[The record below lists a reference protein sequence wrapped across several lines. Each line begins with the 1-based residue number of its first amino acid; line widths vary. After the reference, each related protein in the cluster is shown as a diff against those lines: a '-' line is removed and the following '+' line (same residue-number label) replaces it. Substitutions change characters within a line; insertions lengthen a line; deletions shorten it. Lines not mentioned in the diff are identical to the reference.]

1 MLTGCSDQR
10 RSCKTMIRKLRNV
23 TSFQVILITVFTALA
38 AFMSLPIIF
47 ILNHAFKPQNELFL
61 FPPRFLVQNPT
72 LRNFESLILHA
83 SNATVPFT
91 RYLFNSL
98 IVAGLTLGTV
108 IIVSTMAGY
117 VLAKYQFHFKQL
129 ILALITLSL
138 MFAPE
143 TVGIPR
149 YLIISGLG
157 INNTYFGHILPALA
171 SPIAVFMLVGFIS
184 QIPGELLEAAKIDGA
199 SHFGIFTKMVLPLS
213 SPAIATISIFTFQ
226 GVWGDVETSTLFM
239 QEETMRTLAFYV
251 NSLLSGLQ
259 NSVSGQNV
267 AAAAG
272 LLMFVPNLII
282 FLLFQRRVLETM
294 VHSGIK

>member
-1 MLTGCSDQR
+1 
-10 RSCKTMIRKLRNV
+10 MIRKLRQA
-23 TSFQVILITVFTALA
+23 TPFQITLVTVFSALA
-38 AFMSLPIIF
+38 VFMSLPIVF

-72 LRNFESLILHA
+72 LRNFESLMLHA

-98 IVAGLTLGTV
+98 IVAGFTLGAV

-117 VLAKYQFHFKQL
+117 ALAKYQFHFKQL
-129 ILALITLSL
+129 ILGMITLSL

-171 SPIAVFMLVGFIS
+171 SPIAVFMLIGFIS
-184 QIPGELLEAAKIDGA
+184 QIPNDLIEAAKIDGA
-199 SHFGIFTKMVLPLS
+199 SHVGIFTKIVLPLS
-213 SPAIATISIFTFQ
+213 VPAIATISIFTFQ

-272 LLMFVPNLII
+272 LLMFIPNLII

>member
-1 MLTGCSDQR
+1 MRKR
-10 RSCKTMIRKLRNV
+10 RKWSGFQVTLV
-23 TSFQVILITVFTALA
+23 TSFTALA
-38 AFMSLPIIF
+38 AFMLLPIVF

-61 FPPRFLVQNPT
+61 FPPQFLVQNPT
-72 LRNFESLILHA
+72 LRNFESLFLHA

-98 IVAGLTLGTV
+98 LVAGLTLAGV
-108 IIVSTMAGY
+108 ILVSSMAAYALG
-117 VLAKYQFHFKQL
+117 KYRFHFKAL
-129 ILALITLSL
+129 VMSLITISL

-143 TVGIPR
+143 TVSIPR

-157 INNTYFGHILPALA
+157 LNNTYFGHLLPSLA
-171 SPIAVFMLVGFIS
+171 SPVAVFLLIGFIS
-184 QIPGELLEAAKIDGA
+184 QIPNEVIEAAKMDGA
-199 SHFGIFTKMVLPLS
+199 SHFGIFSRIVMPLS
-213 SPAIATISIFTFQ
+213 VPAIATISIFTFQ

-251 NSLLSGLQ
+251 NSLISGLQ
-259 NSVSGQNV
+259 NSVAGQNM

-272 LLMFVPNLII
+272 LLMFLPNLII
-282 FLLFQRRVLETM
+282 FLLFQKRVLETM

>member
-1 MLTGCSDQR
+1 M
-10 RSCKTMIRKLRNV
+10 MHKLRRLR
-23 TSFQVILITVFTALA
+23 TASPFQVMLITLFTALA
-38 AFMSLPIIF
+38 LFMSLPIVFIF
-47 ILNHAFKPQNELFL
+47 NHAFKPQNELFL
-61 FPPRFLVQNPT
+61 FPPRFFVRHPT
-72 LRNFESLILHA
+72 LHNFETLFLHA

-98 IVAGLTLGTV
+98 IVVSLTLV
-108 IIVSTMAGY
+108 SVVVVSTMAAY

-129 ILALITLSL
+129 IMSLITLSL

-143 TVGIPR
+143 TVSIPR
-149 YLIISGLG
+149 YLVINGIGL
-157 INNTYFGHILPALA
+157 NNTYLGHILPSLA
-171 SPIAVFMLVGFIS
+171 SPVAVFMLVGFIS
-184 QIPGELLEAAKIDGA
+184 QIPSDLMEAARIDGA
-199 SHFGIFTKMVLPLS
+199 GHVGIFVRMILPLS
-213 SPAIATISIFTFQ
+213 VPAIATISILTFQ

-239 QEETMRTLAFYV
+239 QKETMRTLAFYV

-259 NSVSGQNV
+259 NNVAGQNM

-272 LLMFVPNLII
+272 LLIFIPNLII

>member
-1 MLTGCSDQR
+1 
-10 RSCKTMIRKLRNV
+10 MIRRLRRV
-23 TSFQVILITVFTALA
+23 TPFQVILVTVFTALA
-38 AFMSLPIIF
+38 TFMSLPIIF

-129 ILALITLSL
+129 ILSLITLSL

-184 QIPGELLEAAKIDGA
+184 QIPGELLEAAKMDGA

-213 SPAIATISIFTFQ
+213 VPAIATISIFTFQ

-272 LLMFVPNLII
+272 LLMFLPNLII

>member
-1 MLTGCSDQR
+1 MMR
-10 RSCKTMIRKLRNV
+10 RLRKITPFQVALV
-23 TSFQVILITVFTALA
+23 TSFTALA

-72 LRNFESLILHA
+72 LRNLESLLLHA

-91 RYLFNSL
+91 RYLFNSM
-98 IVAGLTLGTV
+98 IVVVLTLVCV
-108 IIVSTMAGY
+108 ILVSTMAGY
-117 VLAKYQFHFKQL
+117 VLAKNKFHFKQL
-129 ILALITLSL
+129 VLSLITLSL

-171 SPIAVFMLVGFIS
+171 SPVAVFMLIGFIS
-184 QIPGELLEAAKIDGA
+184 QIPGEVLEAAKIDGA
-199 SHFGIFTKMVLPLS
+199 SQVGIFTRIVLPLS
-213 SPAIATISIFTFQ
+213 MPAVATISIFTFQ

-239 QEETMRTLAFYV
+239 QEETMRTMAFYV

-259 NSVSGQNV
+259 NSVAGQNM
-267 AAAAG
+267 AAAAA
-272 LLMFVPNLII
+272 LLIFVPNLII
-282 FLLFQRRVLETM
+282 FLLFQRKVLETM

>member
-1 MLTGCSDQR
+1 
-10 RSCKTMIRKLRNV
+10 MIRKLRKV

>member
-1 MLTGCSDQR
+1 
-10 RSCKTMIRKLRNV
+10 MIRKLRKV
-23 TSFQVILITVFTALA
+23 TSFQVILVTVFTALA
-38 AFMSLPIIF
+38 AFMSLPIVF

-98 IVAGLTLGTV
+98 IVAGLTLFTV

-129 ILALITLSL
+129 ILSLITLSL

-149 YLIISGLG
+149 YLIISGIG

-213 SPAIATISIFTFQ
+213 VPAIATISIFTFQ

-259 NSVSGQNV
+259 NSVSGQNM

>member
-1 MLTGCSDQR
+1 
-10 RSCKTMIRKLRNV
+10 MIRKLRSV
-23 TSFQVILITVFTALA
+23 TPFQVALVTFFTALA

-72 LRNFESLILHA
+72 IRNFESLILHA

-91 RYLFNSL
+91 RYLFNSI
-98 IVAGLTLGTV
+98 IVAGLTLACV

-117 VLAKYQFHFKQL
+117 VLAKYQFHFKGL
-129 ILALITLSL
+129 ILSLITLSL

-149 YLIISGLG
+149 YLIISGIG

-184 QIPGELLEAAKIDGA
+184 QIPSELLEAAKIDGA

-213 SPAIATISIFTFQ
+213 VPAIATISIFTFQ

-239 QEETMRTLAFYV
+239 QDETMRTLPFYV

-259 NSVSGQNV
+259 NSVAGQNM

>member
-1 MLTGCSDQR
+1 MPLRKVSAFQAALVTG
-10 RSCKTMIRKLRNV
+10 
-23 TSFQVILITVFTALA
+23 FTGLA
-38 AFMSLPIIF
+38 AFMILPIVF
-47 ILNHAFKPQNELFL
+47 IINHAFKPQNELFL

-72 LRNFESLILHA
+72 MRNFESLFLHA

-98 IVAGLTLGTV
+98 IVAALTLVCV
-108 IIVSTMAGY
+108 IVVSTMAGY
-117 VLAKYQFHFKQL
+117 VLAKYQFHFKGL
-129 ILALITLSL
+129 ILSMITLSL

-149 YLIISGLG
+149 YLIISGIG

-171 SPIAVFMLVGFIS
+171 SPVAVFMLVGFIS
-184 QIPGELLEAAKIDGA
+184 QIPNELLEAAKIDGA
-199 SHFGIFTKMVLPLS
+199 GHFGIFARIVMPLS
-213 SPAIATISIFTFQ
+213 VPAIATISIFTFQ

-259 NSVSGQNV
+259 NSVSGQNM

-272 LLMFVPNLII
+272 LLMFVPNLVI
-282 FLLFQRRVLETM
+282 FLLFQKRVLETM

>member
-1 MLTGCSDQR
+1 
-10 RSCKTMIRKLRNV
+10 MIRKLRNV

>member
-1 MLTGCSDQR
+1 MF
-10 RSCKTMIRKLRNV
+10 RKI
-23 TSFQVILITVFTALA
+23 SAFQVILVTSFTGLA
-38 AFMSLPIIF
+38 AFMLLPIVFIF
-47 ILNHAFKPQNELFL
+47 NHAFKPQNELFL

-72 LRNFESLILHA
+72 FRNFETLFLHA

-98 IVAGLTLGTV
+98 LVAALTLVCV
-108 IIVSTMAGY
+108 ILVSTMAGY
-117 VLAKYQFHFKQL
+117 VIAKYRFHFKGL
-129 ILALITLSL
+129 IMSLITLSL

-149 YLIISGLG
+149 FLIISGLG
-157 INNTYFGHILPALA
+157 INDTYFGHILPALA
-171 SPIAVFMLVGFIS
+171 SPVAVFLLIGFIS
-184 QIPGELLEAAKIDGA
+184 QIPNELLEAAKIDGA
-199 SHFGIFTKMVLPLS
+199 THFQIFRKIVVPLS
-213 SPAIATISIFTFQ
+213 VPAIATISIFTFQ

-239 QEETMRTLAFYV
+239 QDETMRTLAFYV

-259 NSVSGQNV
+259 NSVAGQNM

-272 LLMFVPNLII
+272 LLMFLPNLFI
-282 FLLFQRRVLETM
+282 FLMFQKRVLETM

>member
-1 MLTGCSDQR
+1 
-10 RSCKTMIRKLRNV
+10 MIRRLRRV
-23 TSFQVILITVFTALA
+23 TTFQVVLITVFTALA
-38 AFMSLPIIF
+38 AFMSLPIVF

-98 IVAGLTLGTV
+98 IVAGFTLAAV

-149 YLIISGLG
+149 YLMISGLG

-199 SHFGIFTKMVLPLS
+199 SHLGIFTKIVLPLAV
-213 SPAIATISIFTFQ
+213 PAIATISIFTFQ

-259 NSVSGQNV
+259 NSVAGQNV

>member
-1 MLTGCSDQR
+1 
-10 RSCKTMIRKLRNV
+10 MIRRLRR
-23 TSFQVILITVFTALA
+23 TSPFQITLVTVFTALA

-61 FPPRFLVQNPT
+61 FPPRFFVQNPT
-72 LRNFESLILHA
+72 FRNFESLFLHA

-91 RYLFNSL
+91 RYLFNSMV
-98 IVAGLTLGTV
+98 VAALTLISV
-108 IIVSTMAGY
+108 IVVSTMAAY
-117 VLAKYQFHFKQL
+117 VLAKYQFHFKHL
-129 ILALITLSL
+129 IMALITLSL

-143 TVGIPR
+143 TVAIPR
-149 YLIISGLG
+149 YLIINGIGL
-157 INNTYFGHILPALA
+157 NNTYFGHVLPALA
-171 SPIAVFMLVGFIS
+171 SPVAVFMLVGFVS
-184 QIPGELLEAAKIDGA
+184 QIPNDLVEAAKIDGA
-199 SHFGIFTKMVLPLS
+199 SHFGIFIRIVLPLCV
-213 SPAIATISIFTFQ
+213 PAIATISIFTFQ

-239 QEETMRTLAFYV
+239 QKEAMRTLAFYV

-259 NSVSGQNV
+259 NNVAGQNM

-272 LLMFVPNLII
+272 LLMFIPNLLI

>member
-1 MLTGCSDQR
+1 
-10 RSCKTMIRKLRNV
+10 MIRKLRKV

-91 RYLFNSL
+91 RYLFNSI

-149 YLIISGLG
+149 YLIISSLG

-213 SPAIATISIFTFQ
+213 VPAIATISIFTFQ